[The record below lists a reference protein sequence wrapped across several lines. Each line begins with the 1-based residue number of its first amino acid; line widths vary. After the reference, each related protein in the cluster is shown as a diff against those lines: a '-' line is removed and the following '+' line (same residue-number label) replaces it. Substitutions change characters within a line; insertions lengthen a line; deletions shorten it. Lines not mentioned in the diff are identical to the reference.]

1 MRREK
6 PRHIVST
13 VIYSVAIILGILY
26 IIMMISQEKPASEIL
41 IYAIFI
47 ALIILAIYAAWRW
60 ERKYSL

>member
-1 MRREK
+1 MK

-13 VIYSVAIILGILY
+13 VIYSVGIILGILY

-60 ERKYSL
+60 ERKYSF